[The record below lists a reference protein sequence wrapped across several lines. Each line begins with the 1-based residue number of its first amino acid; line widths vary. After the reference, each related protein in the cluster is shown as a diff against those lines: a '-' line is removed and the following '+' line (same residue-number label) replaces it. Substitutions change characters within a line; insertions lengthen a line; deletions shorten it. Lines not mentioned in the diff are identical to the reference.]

1 MSSMDKQ
8 NLIFPL
14 SYDPDLKEKEEQ
26 EIYYRYLNAAFEE
39 PRIKN
44 IGVVGSYG
52 VGKSSLL
59 HSYEKREHKHFL
71 YVTMGKSKD
80 NNDDSK
86 NAIERRILL
95 QIYSKFRREDIPL
108 SGFEMIREAM
118 SHVKSK
124 VAVGII
130 WLLVILLLTFYA
142 PLGRLLKVKLPSNG
156 LLIQMKTYIH
166 IGLYIT
172 MIVLSLLIF
181 GYLFYKLITKMHLR
195 KISLKSEN
203 AELEVEREDDKD
215 YLDQYSMELVYCL
228 EQTAKKIG
236 HTVVFEDMDRMKLK
250 DDVVDIFARLKEINT
265 MVNQRL
271 QKDNKYIKFV
281 YVVNDAVL
289 AKMEHYKFF
298 DYVLPVVPGV
308 NPRTSNYIFRKNLAR
323 VNDYLK
329 SRLQNETLNEE
340 FKELESTKPDT
351 MVNCA
356 APFLSDY
363 RLQYMILNDYSIFM
377 EMNAVHNEIEKGQKT
392 AQKLLALA
400 IYKNVWPGYYE
411 SLSSGRQTRFFA
423 LELENIKCS
432 ELATMLT
439 RGDDPYLT
447 YDSLYYLGYSTKEI
461 VQDLV
466 WKIRNTEQTEEQIK
480 LVREMPNNEFAFKG
494 LEEILSTDGQDEN
507 DANKKNLY
515 KTILRAFIVKKYKN
529 VENLFE
535 NRDLK
540 LCIEIMSELMGGGV
554 LQYMRE
560 ICEEEWAADKKGGY
574 DVFRHCKNRNML
586 TQIDDLTEIQF
597 KVLIRGLSYTDEFKE
612 VHMYIIGSDKN
623 RKKVDLGESI
633 FKNEIV
639 EV

>member
-142 PLGRLLKVKLPSNG
+142 PLGRLLKAKLPSNC

-166 IGLYIT
+166 IDLYIT

-250 DDVVDIFARLKEINT
+250 DVVDIFARLKEINT

-340 FKELESTKPDT
+340 FRELESTKPDT

-400 IYKNVWPGYYE
+400 IYKNVWPAYYE
-411 SLSSGRQTRFFA
+411 SLSSGRPTRFFA
-423 LELENIKCS
+423 MELENIKCS
-432 ELATMLT
+432 ELATILT

-507 DANKKNLY
+507 DADKKNLY
-515 KTILRAFIVKKYKN
+515 KTILRIFIVKKYKN
-529 VENLFE
+529 AENLFE

-540 LCIEIMSELMGGGV
+540 LCIEIISELMGGGV

-586 TQIDDLTEIQF
+586 TQIDNLTEIQF

>member
-14 SYDPDLKEKEEQ
+14 SYDPELKEKEEQ

-142 PLGRLLKVKLPSNG
+142 PLGRLLKAKLPSNC
-156 LLIQMKTYIH
+156 LLIQLKTYIH

-250 DDVVDIFARLKEINT
+250 DVGDIFARLKEINT

-289 AKMEHYKFF
+289 EKMEHYKFF

-432 ELATMLT
+432 ELASMLT

-494 LEEILSTDGQDEN
+494 LEEILSTEGQDEN
-507 DANKKNLY
+507 DADKKNLY

-529 VENLFE
+529 AENLFE

-560 ICEEEWAADKKGGY
+560 ICEEEWAADKNGGY

-586 TQIDDLTEIQF
+586 TQIDDLTETQF
-597 KVLIRGLSYTDEFKE
+597 KVLIRGLSYADEFKD
-612 VHMYIIGSDKN
+612 VYMSIIGSDKS
-623 RKKVDLGESI
+623 RKVVDLGESI
-633 FKNEIV
+633 LKNEIV

>member
-71 YVTMGKSKD
+71 YVTMGKSRD

-142 PLGRLLKVKLPSNG
+142 PLGRLLKAKLPSNC
-156 LLIQMKTYIH
+156 LLIKLKTYIH
-166 IGLYIT
+166 IGLYIA

-250 DDVVDIFARLKEINT
+250 DVVDIFARLKEINT

-323 VNDYLK
+323 VNNYLK

-340 FKELESTKPDT
+340 FRELESTKPDT

-432 ELATMLT
+432 ELASMLT

-507 DANKKNLY
+507 DADKKNLY

-529 VENLFE
+529 AENLFE

-560 ICEEEWAADKKGGY
+560 IREEEWAADKNGGY

-586 TQIDDLTEIQF
+586 TQIDDLTETQF
-597 KVLIRGLSYTDEFKE
+597 KVLIRGLSYTDEFKD
-612 VHMYIIGSDKN
+612 VYMSIIGSDKS
-623 RKKVDLGESI
+623 RKVVDLGESI
-633 FKNEIV
+633 LKNEIM

>member
-1 MSSMDKQ
+1 MDKQ

-142 PLGRLLKVKLPSNG
+142 PLGRLLKAKLPSNC
-156 LLIQMKTYIH
+156 LLIQLKTYIH

-250 DDVVDIFARLKEINT
+250 DVVDIFARLKEINT
-265 MVNQRL
+265 MANQRL

-423 LELENIKCS
+423 VELDNIKCS

-439 RGDDPYLT
+439 RGADPYLT

-466 WKIRNTEQTEEQIK
+466 WKIRNTERTEEQIK
-480 LVREMPNNEFAFKG
+480 LVREMPNNEFACKC
-494 LEEILSTDGQDEN
+494 LEQILITDGQDEN

-586 TQIDDLTEIQF
+586 TQIDDLTETQF

>member
-142 PLGRLLKVKLPSNG
+142 PLGRLLKAKLPSNC
-156 LLIQMKTYIH
+156 LLIQLKTYIH

-228 EQTAKKIG
+228 EQTAKKIS
-236 HTVVFEDMDRMKLK
+236 HTVVLEDMDRMKLK
-250 DDVVDIFARLKEINT
+250 DVVDIFARLKEINT

-400 IYKNVWPGYYE
+400 IYKNVWPEYYE

-507 DANKKNLY
+507 DVNKKNLY

>member
-71 YVTMGKSKD
+71 YVTMGKSRD

-142 PLGRLLKVKLPSNG
+142 PLGRLLKAKLPSNC
-156 LLIQMKTYIH
+156 LLIQLKTYIH

-181 GYLFYKLITKMHLR
+181 GYLFDKLITKMHLR

-250 DDVVDIFARLKEINT
+250 DVVDIFARLKEINT

-323 VNDYLK
+323 VNNYLK

-340 FKELESTKPDT
+340 FRELESTKPDT

-432 ELATMLT
+432 ELASMLT

-507 DANKKNLY
+507 DADKKNLY

-529 VENLFE
+529 AENLFE

-560 ICEEEWAADKKGGY
+560 IREEEWAADKNGGY

-586 TQIDDLTEIQF
+586 TQIDDLTETQF
-597 KVLIRGLSYTDEFKE
+597 KVLIRGLSYTDEFKD
-612 VHMYIIGSDKN
+612 VYMSIIGSDKS
-623 RKKVDLGESI
+623 RKVVDLGESI
-633 FKNEIV
+633 LKNEIM

>member
-14 SYDPDLKEKEEQ
+14 SYDPELKEKEEQ

-142 PLGRLLKVKLPSNG
+142 PLGRLLKAKLPSNC
-156 LLIQMKTYIH
+156 LLIQLKTYIH

-250 DDVVDIFARLKEINT
+250 DVVDIFARLKEINT

-289 AKMEHYKFF
+289 EKMEHYKFF

-432 ELATMLT
+432 ELASMLT

-494 LEEILSTDGQDEN
+494 LEEILSTEGQDEN
-507 DANKKNLY
+507 DADKKNLY

-529 VENLFE
+529 AENLFE

-560 ICEEEWAADKKGGY
+560 ICEEEWAADKNGGY

-586 TQIDDLTEIQF
+586 TQIDDLTETQF
-597 KVLIRGLSYTDEFKE
+597 KVLIRGLSYADEFKD
-612 VHMYIIGSDKN
+612 VYMSIIGSDKS
-623 RKKVDLGESI
+623 RKVVDLGESI
-633 FKNEIV
+633 LKNEIV

>member
-142 PLGRLLKVKLPSNG
+142 PLGRLLKAKLPSNC
-156 LLIQMKTYIH
+156 LLIQLKTYIH

-228 EQTAKKIG
+228 EQTAKKIS
-236 HTVVFEDMDRMKLK
+236 HTVVLEDMDRMKLK
-250 DDVVDIFARLKEINT
+250 DVVDIFARLKEINT

-271 QKDNKYIKFV
+271 QKDNKHIKFV

-363 RLQYMILNDYSIFM
+363 RLQYMILNNYSIFM

-400 IYKNVWPGYYE
+400 IYKNVWPEYYE

-507 DANKKNLY
+507 DENKKNLY

>member
-142 PLGRLLKVKLPSNG
+142 PLGRLLKAKLPSNC
-156 LLIQMKTYIH
+156 LLIQLKTYIH

-250 DDVVDIFARLKEINT
+250 DVVDIFARLKEINT

-377 EMNAVHNEIEKGQKT
+377 EMNAVHNEIEKEQKT

-432 ELATMLT
+432 ELASMLT

-507 DANKKNLY
+507 DADKKNLY
-515 KTILRAFIVKKYKN
+515 KTIIRAFIVKKYKN
-529 VENLFE
+529 AENLFE

-560 ICEEEWAADKKGGY
+560 IREEEWAADKNGGY

-586 TQIDDLTEIQF
+586 TQIDDLTETQF
-597 KVLIRGLSYTDEFKE
+597 KVLIRGLSYTDEFKD
-612 VHMYIIGSDKN
+612 VYMSIIGSDKS
-623 RKKVDLGESI
+623 RKVVDLDESI
-633 FKNEIV
+633 LKNEIV

>member
-14 SYDPDLKEKEEQ
+14 SYDSDLKEKEEQ

-142 PLGRLLKVKLPSNG
+142 PLGRLLKAKLPSNC
-156 LLIQMKTYIH
+156 LLIQLKTYIH

-228 EQTAKKIG
+228 EQTAKKIS
-236 HTVVFEDMDRMKLK
+236 HTVVLEDMDRMKLK
-250 DDVVDIFARLKEINT
+250 DVVDIFARLKEINT

-363 RLQYMILNDYSIFM
+363 RLQYMILNNYSIFM

-400 IYKNVWPGYYE
+400 IYKNVWPEYYE

>member
-95 QIYSKFRREDIPL
+95 QIYSTFRREDIPL

-142 PLGRLLKVKLPSNG
+142 PLGRLLKAKLPSNC
-156 LLIQMKTYIH
+156 LLIQLKTYIH
-166 IGLYIT
+166 IDLYIT

-250 DDVVDIFARLKEINT
+250 DVVDIFARLKEINT

-298 DYVLPVVPGV
+298 DYVLPVIPGV

-340 FKELESTKPDT
+340 FRELESTKPDT

-400 IYKNVWPGYYE
+400 IYKNVWPAYYE

-423 LELENIKCS
+423 MELENIKCS
-432 ELATMLT
+432 ELATILT

-507 DANKKNLY
+507 DADKKNLY
-515 KTILRAFIVKKYKN
+515 KTILRIFIVKKYKN
-529 VENLFE
+529 AENLFE

-540 LCIEIMSELMGGGV
+540 LCIEIISELMGGGV

-586 TQIDDLTEIQF
+586 TQIDDLTETQF

>member
-142 PLGRLLKVKLPSNG
+142 PLGRLLKAKLPSNC
-156 LLIQMKTYIH
+156 LLIQLKTYIH

-250 DDVVDIFARLKEINT
+250 DVVDIFARLKEINT
-265 MVNQRL
+265 MANQRL

-423 LELENIKCS
+423 VELDNIKCS

-439 RGDDPYLT
+439 RGADPYLT

-466 WKIRNTEQTEEQIK
+466 WKIRNTERTEEQIK
-480 LVREMPNNEFAFKG
+480 LVREMPNNEFACKC
-494 LEEILSTDGQDEN
+494 LEQILITDGQDEN

-586 TQIDDLTEIQF
+586 TQIDDLTETQF

>member
-14 SYDPDLKEKEEQ
+14 SYDPELKEKEEQ

-124 VAVGII
+124 VTVGII
-130 WLLVILLLTFYA
+130 WFLVILLLTFYA
-142 PLGRLLKVKLPSNG
+142 PLGRLLKAKLPSNC
-156 LLIQMKTYIH
+156 LLIQLKTYIH

-250 DDVVDIFARLKEINT
+250 DVVDIFARLKEINT

-340 FKELESTKPDT
+340 FRELESTKPDT

-432 ELATMLT
+432 ELASMLT

-494 LEEILSTDGQDEN
+494 LEEILSTEGQDEN
-507 DANKKNLY
+507 DADKKNLY

-529 VENLFE
+529 AENLFE

-560 ICEEEWAADKKGGY
+560 ICEEEWAADKNGGY

-586 TQIDDLTEIQF
+586 TQIDDLTETQF
-597 KVLIRGLSYTDEFKE
+597 KVLIRGLSYADEFKD
-612 VHMYIIGSDKN
+612 VYMSIIGSDKS
-623 RKKVDLGESI
+623 RKVVDLGESI
-633 FKNEIV
+633 LKNEIV

>member
-142 PLGRLLKVKLPSNG
+142 PLGRLLKAKLPSNC
-156 LLIQMKTYIH
+156 LLIQLKTYIH

-172 MIVLSLLIF
+172 MIVWSLLIF

-250 DDVVDIFARLKEINT
+250 DVVDIFARLKEINT

-298 DYVLPVVPGV
+298 DYILPVVPGV

-329 SRLQNETLNEE
+329 SRLQNEALNEE

-400 IYKNVWPGYYE
+400 IYKNVWPVYYE
-411 SLSSGRQTRFFA
+411 SLSSGRQTRFF
-423 LELENIKCS
+423 N
-432 ELATMLT
+432 
-439 RGDDPYLT
+439 
-447 YDSLYYLGYSTKEI
+447 
-461 VQDLV
+461 
-466 WKIRNTEQTEEQIK
+466 W
-480 LVREMPNNEFAFKG
+480 
-494 LEEILSTDGQDEN
+494 
-507 DANKKNLY
+507 
-515 KTILRAFIVKKYKN
+515 
-529 VENLFE
+529 
-535 NRDLK
+535 
-540 LCIEIMSELMGGGV
+540 
-554 LQYMRE
+554 
-560 ICEEEWAADKKGGY
+560 
-574 DVFRHCKNRNML
+574 
-586 TQIDDLTEIQF
+586 
-597 KVLIRGLSYTDEFKE
+597 
-612 VHMYIIGSDKN
+612 
-623 RKKVDLGESI
+623 
-633 FKNEIV
+633 
-639 EV
+639 

>member
-142 PLGRLLKVKLPSNG
+142 PLGRLLKVKLPSNC

-250 DDVVDIFARLKEINT
+250 DVVDIFARLKEINT

-298 DYVLPVVPGV
+298 DYILPVVPGV

-329 SRLQNETLNEE
+329 SRLQNEALNEE

-400 IYKNVWPGYYE
+400 IYKNVWPVYYE

-423 LELENIKCS
+423 PELENIKCS

-461 VQDLV
+461 VQDFV
-466 WKIRNTEQTEEQIK
+466 WKIRNTGQTEEQIK
-480 LVREMPNNEFAFKG
+480 LVREMPNNEFSCKC
-494 LEEILSTDGQDEN
+494 LEEILITDGQDEN
-507 DANKKNLY
+507 DADNKALY
-515 KTILRAFIVKKYKN
+515 KTILRFFISLKN
-529 VENLFE
+529 TI
-535 NRDLK
+535 K
-540 LCIEIMSELMGGGV
+540 I
-554 LQYMRE
+554 
-560 ICEEEWAADKKGGY
+560 
-574 DVFRHCKNRNML
+574 
-586 TQIDDLTEIQF
+586 
-597 KVLIRGLSYTDEFKE
+597 
-612 VHMYIIGSDKN
+612 
-623 RKKVDLGESI
+623 
-633 FKNEIV
+633 
-639 EV
+639 

>member
-142 PLGRLLKVKLPSNG
+142 PLGRLLKVKLPSNC
-156 LLIQMKTYIH
+156 LLIQLKTYIH

-250 DDVVDIFARLKEINT
+250 DVVDIFARLKEINT

-308 NPRTSNYIFRKNLAR
+308 NPRTSNYIFRKNLVR

-340 FKELESTKPDT
+340 FRELESTKPDT

-400 IYKNVWPGYYE
+400 IYKNVWPAYYE

-466 WKIRNTEQTEEQIK
+466 WKIRNTEQTEAQIK
-480 LVREMPNNEFAFKG
+480 LVREMPNNEFACKC
-494 LEEILSTDGQDEN
+494 LEEIMITDGQDEN
-507 DANKKNLY
+507 DADNKDLY
-515 KTILRAFIVKKYKN
+515 KTILRFFIIKEYKHARSF
-529 VENLFE
+529 FE

-540 LCIEIMSELMGGGV
+540 LCLEILGELVSIGASRYMSWI
-554 LQYMRE
+554 R
-560 ICEEEWAADKKGGY
+560 EEEWATDKNGNY
-574 DVFRHCKNRNML
+574 DAFRYCKNRNML
-586 TQIDDLTEIQF
+586 TRMGDLTDIEF
-597 KVLIRGLSYTDEFKE
+597 RLLLEGLSYTDEFAG
-612 VHMYIIGSDKN
+612 VRLHIITQGGSVV
-623 RKKVDLGESI
+623 RVGLEESI
-633 FKNEIV
+633 LRRDIV
-639 EV
+639 EA

>member
-142 PLGRLLKVKLPSNG
+142 PLGRLLKAKLPSNC
-156 LLIQMKTYIH
+156 LLIQLKTYIH

-172 MIVLSLLIF
+172 MIVWSLLIF

-250 DDVVDIFARLKEINT
+250 DVVDIFARLKEINT

-298 DYVLPVVPGV
+298 DYILPVVPGV

-329 SRLQNETLNEE
+329 SRLQNEALNEE

-400 IYKNVWPGYYE
+400 IYKNVWPVYYE

-423 LELENIKCS
+423 PELENIKCS

>member
-142 PLGRLLKVKLPSNG
+142 PLGRLLKAKLPSNC
-156 LLIQMKTYIH
+156 LLIHLKTYIH

-250 DDVVDIFARLKEINT
+250 DVVDIFARLKEINI

-432 ELATMLT
+432 ELASMLT

-507 DANKKNLY
+507 DADKKNLY

-529 VENLFE
+529 AENLFE

-560 ICEEEWAADKKGGY
+560 IREEEWAADKNGGY

-586 TQIDDLTEIQF
+586 TQIDDLTETQF
-597 KVLIRGLSYTDEFKE
+597 KVLIRGLSYTDEFKD
-612 VHMYIIGSDKN
+612 VYMSIIGSDKS
-623 RKKVDLGESI
+623 RKVVDLDESI
-633 FKNEIV
+633 LKNEIV

>member
-142 PLGRLLKVKLPSNG
+142 PLGRLLKAKLPSNC
-156 LLIQMKTYIH
+156 LLIQLKTYIH

-228 EQTAKKIG
+228 EQTAKKIS
-236 HTVVFEDMDRMKLK
+236 HTVVLEDMDRMKLK
-250 DDVVDIFARLKEINT
+250 DVVDIFARLKEINT

-363 RLQYMILNDYSIFM
+363 RLQYMILNNYSIFM

-400 IYKNVWPGYYE
+400 IYKNVWPEYYE

>member
-130 WLLVILLLTFYA
+130 WLLVILLLIFYA
-142 PLGRLLKVKLPSNG
+142 PLGRLLKMKLPSNC
-156 LLIQMKTYIH
+156 LLIQLKTYIH

-172 MIVLSLLIF
+172 MIILSLLIF

-250 DDVVDIFARLKEINT
+250 DVVDIFARLKEINT

-323 VNDYLK
+323 VNNYLK

-340 FKELESTKPDT
+340 FRELESTKPDT

-507 DANKKNLY
+507 DADKKNLY
-515 KTILRAFIVKKYKN
+515 KTILRVFIVKKYKN
-529 VENLFE
+529 AENLFE

-560 ICEEEWAADKKGGY
+560 ICEEEWATDKNGGY
-574 DVFRHCKNRNML
+574 DVFHHCKNRNML
-586 TQIDDLTEIQF
+586 TQIDDLTETQF
-597 KVLIRGLSYTDEFKE
+597 KVLIRGLSYTDEFKD

>member
-95 QIYSKFRREDIPL
+95 QIYSKFRRKDIPL

-142 PLGRLLKVKLPSNG
+142 PLGRLLKAKLPSNC
-156 LLIQMKTYIH
+156 LLIQLRTYIH

-250 DDVVDIFARLKEINT
+250 DVVDIFARLKEINT

-340 FKELESTKPDT
+340 FRELESTKSDT

-432 ELATMLT
+432 ELASMLT

-507 DANKKNLY
+507 DADKKNLY

-529 VENLFE
+529 AENLFE

-560 ICEEEWAADKKGGY
+560 IREEEWAADKNGGY

-586 TQIDDLTEIQF
+586 TQIDDLTETQF
-597 KVLIRGLSYTDEFKE
+597 KVLIRGLSYTDEFKD
-612 VHMYIIGSDKN
+612 VYMSIIGSDKS
-623 RKKVDLGESI
+623 RKVFDLDESI
-633 FKNEIV
+633 LKNEIV

>member
-71 YVTMGKSKD
+71 YVTMGKSRD

-142 PLGRLLKVKLPSNG
+142 PLGRLLKAKLPSNC
-156 LLIQMKTYIH
+156 LLIQLKTYIH

-250 DDVVDIFARLKEINT
+250 DVVDIFARLKEINT

-323 VNDYLK
+323 VNNYLK

-340 FKELESTKPDT
+340 FRELESTKPDT

-432 ELATMLT
+432 ELASMLT

-507 DANKKNLY
+507 DADKKNLY

-529 VENLFE
+529 AENLFE

-560 ICEEEWAADKKGGY
+560 IREEEWAADKNGGY

-586 TQIDDLTEIQF
+586 TQIDDLTETQF
-597 KVLIRGLSYTDEFKE
+597 KVLIRGLSYTDEFKD
-612 VHMYIIGSDKN
+612 VYMSIIGSDKS
-623 RKKVDLGESI
+623 RKVVDLGESI
-633 FKNEIV
+633 LKNEIM

>member
-142 PLGRLLKVKLPSNG
+142 PLGRLLKAKLPSNC
-156 LLIQMKTYIH
+156 LLIQLKTYIH

-250 DDVVDIFARLKEINT
+250 DVVDIFARLKEINT

-323 VNDYLK
+323 VNNYLK

-340 FKELESTKPDT
+340 FRELESTKPDT

-356 APFLSDY
+356 APFHSDY

-411 SLSSGRQTRFFA
+411 SPSSGRQTRFFA

-432 ELATMLT
+432 ELASMLT

-507 DANKKNLY
+507 DADKKNLY

-529 VENLFE
+529 AENLFE

-540 LCIEIMSELMGGGV
+540 PCIEIMSELMGGGV

-560 ICEEEWAADKKGGY
+560 IREEEWAADKNGGY

-586 TQIDDLTEIQF
+586 TQIDDLTETQF
-597 KVLIRGLSYTDEFKE
+597 KVLIRGLSYTDEFKD
-612 VHMYIIGSDKN
+612 VYMSIIGSDKS
-623 RKKVDLGESI
+623 RKVVDLGESI
-633 FKNEIV
+633 LKNEIM

>member
-124 VAVGII
+124 VAVGM
-130 WLLVILLLTFYA
+130 
-142 PLGRLLKVKLPSNG
+142 
-156 LLIQMKTYIH
+156 LIQLKTYIH

-172 MIVLSLLIF
+172 MIVWSLLIF

-250 DDVVDIFARLKEINT
+250 DVVDIFARLKEINT

-298 DYVLPVVPGV
+298 DYILPVVPGV

-329 SRLQNETLNEE
+329 SRLQNEALNEE

-400 IYKNVWPGYYE
+400 IYKNVWPVYYE

-423 LELENIKCS
+423 PELENIKCS

-461 VQDLV
+461 VQDFV
-466 WKIRNTEQTEEQIK
+466 WKIRNTGQTEEQIK
-480 LVREMPNNEFAFKG
+480 LVREMPNNEFSCKC
-494 LEEILSTDGQDEN
+494 LEEILITDGQDEN
-507 DANKKNLY
+507 DADNKALY
-515 KTILRAFIVKKYKN
+515 KTILRFFIIKEYKHARSF
-529 VENLFE
+529 FE

-540 LCIEIMSELMGGGV
+540 LCLEILGELVSIGAPR
-554 LQYMRE
+554 YMNWIR
-560 ICEEEWAADKKGGY
+560 EEEWATDKNGNY
-574 DVFRHCKNRNML
+574 DAFRYCKNRNML
-586 TQIDDLTEIQF
+586 TRMGDLTDIEF
-597 KVLIRGLSYTDEFKE
+597 RLLLEGLSYTDEFAG
-612 VHMYIIGSDKN
+612 VRLHIITQGGSVV
-623 RKKVDLGESI
+623 RVGLEESI
-633 FKNEIV
+633 LRRDIV
-639 EV
+639 EA

>member
-142 PLGRLLKVKLPSNG
+142 PLGRLLKAKLPSNC
-156 LLIQMKTYIH
+156 LLIQLKTYIH

-250 DDVVDIFARLKEINT
+250 DVVDIFARLKEINT

-432 ELATMLT
+432 ELASMLT

-480 LVREMPNNEFAFKG
+480 LVREMPNNEFSCKC
-494 LEEILSTDGQDEN
+494 LEEILITDGQDEN
-507 DANKKNLY
+507 DAGNKDLY
-515 KTILRAFIVKKYKN
+515 KTILRLFIIKKYKN
-529 VENLFE
+529 AENLFE

-560 ICEEEWAADKKGGY
+560 ICEEEWATDKNGGY
-574 DVFRHCKNRNML
+574 DVFHHCKNRNML
-586 TQIDDLTEIQF
+586 TQIDDLTETQF
-597 KVLIRGLSYTDEFKE
+597 KVLIRGLSYTDEFKD

>member
-142 PLGRLLKVKLPSNG
+142 PLGRLLKAKLPSNC
-156 LLIQMKTYIH
+156 LLIQLKTYIH

-250 DDVVDIFARLKEINT
+250 DVVDIFARLKEINT

-308 NPRTSNYIFRKNLAR
+308 NPRTSNYIFRKNLVR

-340 FKELESTKPDT
+340 FRELESTKPDT

-400 IYKNVWPGYYE
+400 IYKNVWPVYYE

-423 LELENIKCS
+423 PELENIKCS

-540 LCIEIMSELMGGGV
+540 LCIEFMSELMGGGV

>member
-130 WLLVILLLTFYA
+130 WFLVILLLTFYA
-142 PLGRLLKVKLPSNG
+142 PLGRLLKAKLPSNC
-156 LLIQMKTYIH
+156 LLIQLKTYIH

-250 DDVVDIFARLKEINT
+250 DVVDIFARLKEINT

-340 FKELESTKPDT
+340 FRELESTKPDT

-400 IYKNVWPGYYE
+400 IYKNVWPGDYE

-507 DANKKNLY
+507 DADKKNLY
-515 KTILRAFIVKKYKN
+515 KIILRIFIVKKYKN
-529 VENLFE
+529 AENLFE

-540 LCIEIMSELMGGGV
+540 LCIEIISELMGGGV

-586 TQIDDLTEIQF
+586 TQIDDLTETQF